1 MKILLSALV
10 FLLLLGLFHL
20 DASSRPG
27 SSRQTDSLS
36 TVLNAIAKKYGVEKN
51 LKFIS
56 ATRVSR
62 SAVVIDAPSFV
73 VHFEKM
79 AKDLAF
85 SEKKI
90 AVVDQ
95 FYLVEFP
102 KIRTVGEYLALKRAY
117 AQKYPSYLRD
127 LPAFQETTIQR
138 EAQHPERIW
147 LNTPN
152 FRPEV
157 VNKNKE

>member
-1 MKILLSALV
+1 
-10 FLLLLGLFHL
+10 
-20 DASSRPG
+20 
-27 SSRQTDSLS
+27 
-36 TVLNAIAKKYGVEKN
+36 
-51 LKFIS
+51 
-56 ATRVSR
+56 
-62 SAVVIDAPSFV
+62 
-73 VHFEKM
+73 
-79 AKDLAF
+79 
-85 SEKKI
+85 
-90 AVVDQ
+90 
-95 FYLVEFP
+95 
-102 KIRTVGEYLALKRAY
+102 LALKRAY